1 MLNHIPLDV
10 MLSILES
17 STLEDVLRLFAT
29 CKRFRGLSD
38 LRPLWVYFNVVIDWL
53 QFRPGRGSI
62 DYSDTDVIVLRERVK
77 TARRIHD
84 AWRGEPGSQPRRV
97 FRLPMEPDARE
108 VLCFPWTRLAACL
121 CDYSVDIV
129 DWVSG
134 VSTTV
139 PLQIGAHRH
148 PIWENG
154 QLFPD
159 NVYVFRADEI
169 DSNVLAVSFMDWSN
183 GRPENTTGE
192 LQLFIVD
199 EATGTASHLVT
210 IEFPYVIASIGT
222 SGSQLAVHAF
232 RRGSGEFTL
241 PVSYLYSIDIGFR
254 SLPVV
259 KRKSVVRV
267 DGWDITPSSSI
278 CIFDRTHFLVA
289 GKHGLA
295 VFHVPIQVSADREL
309 VPCWSDPF
317 IAPDLLY
324 RPRLGPVEVD
334 PVDGGR
340 SVIVCGGNKI
350 RRVDMSAGSEP
361 IFRVSAW
368 NLEDTG
374 RMCPNFNF
382 CAGFGVGAI
391 NSSSSMPASLLKF
404 TIFPLGGPGGSTGYP
419 FERGWLSS
427 GRGHMEYRLNHGDHV
442 EVNSLQVDEANGHIA
457 FLLFNAIRSKHHKRD
472 NLQFVRCG
480 RLTYDIDPR
489 HFAIIGGILPLSTA
503 YFLLHVRT
511 SRIIGTSAPNSA
523 SSATLSIEANYS
535 LPALKHVLHGYFVGL
550 PKPEWREK
558 SGCNNTTGA
567 FRCAFPEINKSNSET
582 PSEPTAAATSWRQNV
597 WQKTQQAAS
606 VLTRRRFGREGWATA
621 MDGGGKKERIVWRDF
636 PPDAAHTSRTYE
648 IHMGSEDL
656 IPKPGS
662 RIGWRDV
669 SAERRSPKASRT
681 RAPQEMATY
690 QSTLPKKNLFLCATE
705 EWWFEVAA
713 MRVKGNESVDIG
725 GGRIVP
731 LSSRPTSSRHFG
743 FALGDMIAGA
753 LESGDQNEPSS
764 LQTGQVLVEKWP
776 PLVRTD
782 TGGRVPSWRRRW
794 EWEWGKT
801 GDARDA
807 AAVEVAASAPA
818 PLGGATESTRAT
830 SGLVLLP
837 LAVDI
842 AGGAPRTR
850 SPISRGRALA
860 RVGRVHCSSCRW
872 GLSHVR
878 LDVEGEEEEE
888 GSRENYLRTYLVITY
903 GPKSTFGYVG
913 NLFGR
918 MYQTGYHLLK

>member
-1 MLNHIPLDV
+1 MLNHVPLDV
-10 MLSILES
+10 MLSILEC
-17 STLEDVLRLFAT
+17 STLEDVLRLFAV
-29 CKRFRGLSD
+29 GLSD

-62 DYSDTDVIVLRERVK
+62 DYSDTNVIVLRERVK

-210 IEFPYVIASIGT
+210 IEFPYVVASIGT

-427 GRGHMEYRLNHGDHV
+427 GRGHVEYRLNHGDHV

-457 FLLFNAIRSKHHKRD
+457 FLLFNAIRSSVEMAVVGASQAR
-472 NLQFVRCG
+472 QFAICEVLASGAICG

-489 HFAIIGGILPLSTA
+489 HFAIIGGTLPLSTA

-523 SSATLSIEANYS
+523 SSATLSIEAKGIIAYLLLNMFFTDIS
-535 LPALKHVLHGYFVGL
+535 WVSRSRGTTVSQGI
-550 PKPEWREK
+550 ENTGT
-558 SGCNNTTGA
+558 SGNA
-567 FRCAFPEINKSNSET
+567 
-582 PSEPTAAATSWRQNV
+582 
-597 WQKTQQAAS
+597 
-606 VLTRRRFGREGWATA
+606 
-621 MDGGGKKERIVWRDF
+621 
-636 PPDAAHTSRTYE
+636 
-648 IHMGSEDL
+648 
-656 IPKPGS
+656 
-662 RIGWRDV
+662 
-669 SAERRSPKASRT
+669 
-681 RAPQEMATY
+681 
-690 QSTLPKKNLFLCATE
+690 E

-731 LSSRPTSSRHFG
+731 LVLSSRSTSSRHFV
-743 FALGDMIAGA
+743 
-753 LESGDQNEPSS
+753 SS
-764 LQTGQVLVEKWP
+764 TENG
-776 PLVRTD
+776 
-782 TGGRVPSWRRRW
+782 RRRW

-842 AGGAPRTR
+842 AGGAPRMR

-903 GPKSTFGYVG
+903 GRKSTFGYVG